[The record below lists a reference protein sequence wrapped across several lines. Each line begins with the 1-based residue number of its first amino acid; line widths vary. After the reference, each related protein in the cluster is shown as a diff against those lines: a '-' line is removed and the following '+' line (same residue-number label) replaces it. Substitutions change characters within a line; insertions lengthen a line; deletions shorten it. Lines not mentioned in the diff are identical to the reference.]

1 MRIAQ
6 VSQMFEPTPP
16 IAYGGTERVVSW
28 LTEELVRAGHD
39 VTLFATGD
47 SKTSARLV
55 PIMERAIR
63 PGGEIRDWV
72 PVYVALLETVRRR
85 APEFDLVHFHI
96 DSHPLPL
103 FSRQETPFL
112 LTMHGRLDL
121 PEYSAA
127 YGLFREVPLVAISEF
142 QRSFL
147 RRQRWAATIYHG
159 LPDML
164 RLVDHKGSYLAFL
177 GRISPEKGIEAAI
190 EISKRVGRPLKVAAK
205 VDKVDQDYYRD
216 VVKPKFDEAHVEF
229 VGEIEDAQ
237 KQVFLGGASALL
249 FPGRWP
255 ESFGLAM
262 IEAMA
267 CGTPV
272 IGFRV
277 ASVPEVVDD
286 EVTGFV
292 VEDID
297 EAVAAVA
304 RVDQLSRAQVRARF
318 DARFRAERMMSDYVK
333 VYEAIRENPS

>member
-16 IAYGGTERVVSW
+16 VGYGGTERVVSW
-28 LTEELVRAGHD
+28 LTEELVREGHD

-55 PIMERAIR
+55 PIIERAIR

-85 APEFDLVHFHI
+85 TGEFDVIHFHI
-96 DSHPLPL
+96 DTHPLPL

-121 PEYSAA
+121 PEYALA
-127 YGLFREVPLVAISEF
+127 YGLFRDVPMVAISDF

-147 RRQRWAATIYHG
+147 PEQRWAATVYHG

-164 RLVDHKGSYLAFL
+164 RLVDRPAGYLAFL
-177 GRISPEKGIEAAI
+177 GRISPEKGIEAAV
-190 EISKRVGRPLKVAAK
+190 EISKRAGRPLKVAAK

-229 VGEIEDAQ
+229 VGEIDDAQ
-237 KQVFLGGASALL
+237 KQAFLGGASALL

-286 EVTGFV
+286 GVTGFV
-292 VEDID
+292 VEDND
-297 EAVAAVA
+297 GGVAAVGRA
-304 RVDQLSRAQVRARF
+304 DRLSRAQVRARF
-318 DARFRAERMMSDYVK
+318 EARFRAQRMASDYVK
-333 VYEAIRENPS
+333 LYETIRGSLS

>member
-16 IAYGGTERVVSW
+16 TGYGGTERVVSW

-55 PIMERAIR
+55 PVIERAIR

-72 PVYVALLETVRRR
+72 PIYVALLEEVRRA
-85 APEFDLVHFHI
+85 APQFDVIHFHI

-121 PEYSAA
+121 PEYLAA
-127 YGLFREVPLVAISEF
+127 YGLFTEVPLVAISNF

-147 RRQRWAATIYHG
+147 PQQRWAATVYHG

-164 RLVDHKGSYLAFL
+164 QLVDRKGSYLAFL

-190 EISKRVGRPLKVAAK
+190 EISKRAGRPLKVAAK

-216 VVKPKFDEAHVEF
+216 VVKPKFDGAHVEF
-229 VGEIEDAQ
+229 VGEIDDTQ

-272 IGFRV
+272 VGFPV
-277 ASVPEVVDD
+277 ASIPEVVDD
-286 EVTGFV
+286 GITGFV
-292 VEDID
+292 VGDVG
-297 EAVAAVA
+297 EAVSAVSQC
-304 RVDQLSRAQVRARF
+304 DQLNRANVRARF
-318 DARFRAERMMSDYVK
+318 EARFRAERMMSDYVK
-333 VYEAIRENPS
+333 VYETIRKNPS